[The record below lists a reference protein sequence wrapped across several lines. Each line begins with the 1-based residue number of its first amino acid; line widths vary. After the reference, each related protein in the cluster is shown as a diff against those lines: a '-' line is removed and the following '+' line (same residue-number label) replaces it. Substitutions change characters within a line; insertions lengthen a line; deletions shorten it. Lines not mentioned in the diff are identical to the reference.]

1 MTLATH
7 SKNLCTHPSRA
18 RSHQRY
24 PSLYQTLAQQAQQGT
39 AESGQDAAL
48 NQMLAHAYR
57 LQEIQKVLRKILP
70 ANLKD
75 VCQVANLEDNCLTL
89 FLSKAA
95 ALPLLR
101 RCAFNVSAQLAQ
113 AGLIQAT
120 ARLQFKIRPSIKP
133 TQAKLP
139 PQPKNLSVCAQA
151 SLHQM
156 HTQAQDPVLKEALA
170 RILERAQAS
179 KGEPKETG
187 A

>member
-7 SKNLCTHPSRA
+7 SKNLYTHPSQA
-18 RSHQRY
+18 RSRQRY
-24 PSLYQTLAQQAQQGT
+24 PSLYQTLAPQQGNVESAQET
-39 AESGQDAAL
+39 AL
-48 NQMLAHAYR
+48 HQMLAHAYR
-57 LQEIQKVLRKILP
+57 LQEIQKVLLRVLP
-70 ANLKD
+70 AHLKK

-89 FLSKAA
+89 FVSKAA

-101 RCAFNVSAQLAQ
+101 HCALNLSAQLAQ

-133 TQAKLP
+133 TQVKSP
-139 PQPKNLSVCAQA
+139 PELKNLPVCAQA

-156 HTQAQDPVLKEALA
+156 HTQAQDPMLKEALA